1 MKLRGPPAAGGPP
14 PGFQGTVRIPGQ
26 APWVSPP
33 PVEGRP
39 GPLLYVQPLLG
50 DHGPPPG
57 TVPEPP
63 GLDKLFLW
71 TRGLLSSTVLL
82 AFPHASGT
90 LWSLPPAPAPLYVYH
105 SNSSE
110 SPLPAPPP
118 RPHFWAWLSLLSP
131 ALYGLG
137 LGCLPAPCQL
147 LGGNL
152 SPRGLAPGPQP

>member
-71 TRGLLSSTVLL
+71 THGLLSSTVLL

-90 LWSLPPAPAPLYVYH
+90 LWSLPPAPAPLSVYH

-118 RPHFWAWLSLLSP
+118 AHISGPGFPSSLRLYMGWAWG
-131 ALYGLG
+131 A
-137 LGCLPAPCQL
+137 CLP
-147 LGGNL
+147 
-152 SPRGLAPGPQP
+152 LASCWEGI